1 MNDQAK
7 QLLLAHIQELSD
19 LYYQNR
25 AGEGSEKLKE
35 LIRELTTFAPTLS
48 QDRQQEYMMAL
59 KSVMEAM
66 ELQDYV
72 LLADVLSFDIADAF
86 LAEE

>member
-7 QLLLAHIQELSD
+7 QSLLAHIQELSD

-35 LIRELTTFAPTLS
+35 LIRELTAFASTLS
-48 QDRQQEYMMAL
+48 QDRQQ
-59 KSVMEAM
+59 SVMEAM

-72 LLADVLSFDIADAF
+72 LLADVLSFDIRDAF